1 MASAAG
7 LVLAAGGIAAANE
20 VIFSPLEAGKG
31 ISVQSFKQSFNW
43 RIIPAAAI
51 LALTL
56 TGLEKVSEPL
66 GVGLAGLTL
75 LAVLIVP
82 VGNAPT
88 PIDNLSKLVGQ
99 RKI

>member
-7 LVLAAGGIAAANE
+7 LVLVAGGIAAANE
-20 VIFSPLEAGKG
+20 VIFAPLETGKG
-31 ISVQSFKQSFNW
+31 VDVKSFNW
-43 RIIPAAAI
+43 RIIPAATI
-51 LALTL
+51 LAITL

-66 GVGLAGLTL
+66 GAGLAGLTL

-82 VGNAPT
+82 IGNAPT